1 MFQVLFIV
9 QRHQNITMAAITKSS
24 VKIRSRWIRTRTI
37 IYCVVVIIVCFGMI
51 RGSIFMNRDFLSDPS
66 EKYGLLS
73 SIPIKSINNN
83 DEKANSNRAGAV
95 VVSNNINTNNN
106 KKKAVSSSSSSKELE
121 IEQPK
126 QLDFPKS
133 NKDHFHN
140 PAAVDNREEYI
151 YHHTLR
157 SSAGKEGA
165 VVLDMLMGHAF
176 AYQQG
181 AIYGGSCGEGNDVGA
196 YIVYK
201 LYDTD
206 IVLILYCFDTV
217 LFYLIRFSLSLTH
230 THTCT
235 CTL

>member
-1 MFQVLFIV
+1 
-9 QRHQNITMAAITKSS
+9 
-24 VKIRSRWIRTRTI
+24 
-37 IYCVVVIIVCFGMI
+37 
-51 RGSIFMNRDFLSDPS
+51 MNRDFLSDPS

-83 DEKANSNRAGAV
+83 NEKANSNRV
-95 VVSNNINTNNN
+95 VVSNNINNQ

-140 PAAVDNREEYI
+140 PAAADNREDIYI

-217 LFYLIRFSLSLTH
+217 LLYLIRFSLSLTH
-230 THTCT
+230 THMHMH
-235 CTL
+235 LSLIHI

>member
-1 MFQVLFIV
+1 
-9 QRHQNITMAAITKSS
+9 MAAITKSS

-37 IYCVVVIIVCFGMI
+37 IYCVVVSILCFGMI

-66 EKYGLLS
+66 EKYGLLP

-95 VVSNNINTNNN
+95 VVSNNFNNN
-106 KKKAVSSSSSSKELE
+106 QKKKAVSSASSSKELE
-121 IEQPK
+121 TEQPK

-140 PAAVDNREEYI
+140 PAAADNREDIYI

-217 LFYLIRFSLSLTH
+217 LLYLIRFSLSLSLSLTH
-230 THTCT
+230 THAHAHALFRT
-235 CTL
+235 

>member
-1 MFQVLFIV
+1 
-9 QRHQNITMAAITKSS
+9 MAAITKSS

-51 RGSIFMNRDFLSDPS
+51 RGSIFINRDLLSDPS
-66 EKYGLLS
+66 ENYGLLS

-83 DEKANSNRAGAV
+83 NEKANSNRAGAV

-106 KKKAVSSSSSSKELE
+106 NKKAVSSSSSSKELE

-140 PAAVDNREEYI
+140 PATVDNREDIYI

-181 AIYGGSCGEGNDVGA
+181 VIYGGSCGEGNDVGA

-206 IVLILYCFDTV
+206 IVLILCCFDTV
-217 LFYLIRFSLSLTH
+217 LLYLIRFSLSLTH
-230 THTCT
+230 TCTCTCT